1 MKENI
6 LQHFKV
12 VKQSGN
18 SQYQCICP
26 AHDDKKESLSIKIA
40 EDKILLH
47 CHAGCSTVHILEKIG
62 LTLAD
67 LFTDKNYNIPT
78 SWKDKIKVW
87 VNHDRSKLK
96 LEDIYP
102 YTDMEGNVLYYK
114 LRYEGKEIRHCKVE
128 NNNVIFKGVTKE
140 IEKQLYNN
148 IVFKTLKE
156 GDRIYIV
163 EGEKDVHTLTRLD
176 MPAVTPGG
184 VKDWREDF
192 AELFKG
198 LDVVIL
204 QDNDDPGRQFASQVK
219 RDLEKYAAKCKIV
232 TTSRLEHG
240 DVTDYIEKEGHTK
253 QELIDLI
260 ENEKNVPTDQEQQ
273 SDYIYNSNGMKLKVY
288 ENLKVLLDKHNI
300 NVALNELSR
309 EIKMQGEINVPNSY
323 DSSITKLNTLCQME
337 ELKLTKD
344 QLYDFMYCIAYDNKF
359 NSVITYLNR
368 CKEQYLQEKPQEP
381 IINQLFKTLYY
392 APGEDA
398 EFFNRIL
405 LKWLLCCVHIAYN
418 EGFNFIDF
426 MPILKGKQGIGK
438 TAWIASLFPREYLN
452 EFFKDGVMLKLK
464 DKDSLIENT
473 KYWVVELGE
482 FGKSLKEN
490 DRDEIKAFL
499 GKKLDE
505 FRPPYARSARK
516 HPRHTAFIGT
526 INDSEFLRDTTGN
539 RRYVVYD
546 LVKIDYQHNINI
558 NLLWGEIALLYEDK
572 KCLTYLTPEEQ
583 EKNEQ
588 HNESYMVRSTEQII
602 IEEMIPFNQPMEQW
616 KPITSM
622 AIAEYIE
629 KETGRRLEPRRIGKA
644 LSAIGIKQEYTRIG
658 GKMGRYYI
666 LPYIRDFSMPI

>member
-1 MKENI
+1 MEENI
-6 LQHFKV
+6 LHKFSN
-12 VKQSGN
+12 VKQTGN
-18 SQYQCICP
+18 SQYQCLCP
-26 AHDDKKESLSIKIA
+26 VHNDNKASLTITIK
-40 EDKILLH
+40 EDKTLLH
-47 CHAGCSTVHILEKIG
+47 CHAGCSTVDILNSKG
-62 LTLAD
+62 LTLSD
-67 LFTDKNYNIPT
+67 LFTEKNYNIPT

-87 VNHDRSKLK
+87 IKNDGRKLK

-102 YTDMEGNVLYYK
+102 YTDMQGNILYYK
-114 LRYEGKEIRHCKVE
+114 LRYEGKKIIYCKVE
-128 NNNVIFKGVTKE
+128 NDKVIYKDVTKG
-140 IEKQLYNN
+140 IDKQLYNN

-176 MPAVTPGG
+176 MPAVTPGAVG
-184 VKDWREDF
+184 DWNPKF
-192 AELFKG
+192 SKLFNK

-204 QDNDDPGRQFASQVK
+204 QDNDVPGKQFASRVK
-219 RDLEKYAAKCKIV
+219 RDLEKYASKCKIV
-232 TTSRLEHG
+232 TTSKLDHG

-260 ENEKNVPTDQEQQ
+260 ESEENAPADQGQQTDYFC
-273 SDYIYNSNGMKLKVY
+273 SDNGTKLKIY
-288 ENLKVLLDKHNI
+288 ENLKVLLNKHNI
-300 NVALNELSR
+300 SVSYNDLSR
-309 EIKMQGEINVPNSY
+309 EIKIKGNINVHNSY

-337 ELKLTKD
+337 GLKLSKD
-344 QLYDFMYCIAYDNKF
+344 QLYDFMYCIAYDDRF
-359 NSVITYLNR
+359 NSVITYLNI
-368 CKEQYLQEKPQEP
+368 CKEKYLQEKPEYS
-381 IINQLFKTLYY
+381 IINQLCKTLHY
-392 APGEDA
+392 APGEDV
-398 EFFNRIL
+398 EFFNKIL

-418 EGFNFIDF
+418 DELNFIDF

-438 TAWIASLFPREYLN
+438 TAWIASLFPREHLN

-490 DRDEIKAFL
+490 DRDEMKAFL
-499 GKKLDE
+499 GKKFDE

-526 INDSEFLRDTTGN
+526 INDYEFLRDPTGN

-546 LVKIDYQHNINI
+546 LVKIDYQHGIDI
-558 NLLWGEIALLYEDK
+558 NLLWGEIALMYDRK
-572 KCLTYLTPEEQ
+572 QDITYLTLEEQ

-602 IEEMIPFNQPMEQW
+602 IEEEIPFSQPIEQW
-616 KPITSM
+616 KPITSL

-629 KETGRRLEPRRIGKA
+629 KETGRRLEPRRIGKVLNA
-644 LSAIGIKQEYTRIG
+644 MGIKQEYRRMG
-658 GKMGRYYI
+658 GKVGRYYV
-666 LPYIRDFSMPI
+666 LPYIQNFSMPI